1 MLPRLLWVVEQ
12 TAWRPIFEQ
21 PVKAESLLAHG
32 PKRRV
37 GEGEVAV
44 LSGKKDKSQ
53 ISRSILEFLIIAS
66 IVGFAL
72 IPVLV
77 VQPNLEPFQLSNGY
91 SIVGA
96 LFTAICLLG
105 IAAVFIPAKCMGIFQ
120 KTQRQLP
127 QTNVPFNPIP
137 RKGHHPDCPN
147 FAANRITVGGR
158 VFCAACSGLLI
169 GAIIALL
176 GTAIHFFVGLNLALG
191 SVWMVVFG
199 EIWMLLGLAQI
210 KFAGYVKVATNMM
223 FVVGSFVALVEAD
236 WMGKSLL
243 LDLYVIGLIGFVL
256 WLRVLLSEWN
266 NRRVCQT
273 CGSCFC

>member
-1 MLPRLLWVVEQ
+1 MIV
-12 TAWRPIFEQ
+12 
-21 PVKAESLLAHG
+21 
-32 PKRRV
+32 
-37 GEGEVAV
+37 
-44 LSGKKDKSQ
+44 
-53 ISRSILEFLIIAS
+53 S

-72 IPVLV
+72 VPILVL
-77 VQPNLEPFQLSNGY
+77 QPNLEPFQFSNGH
-91 SIVGA
+91 SIIGV

-105 IAAVFIPAKCMGIFQ
+105 IAAVFIPAKCTGIFQ
-120 KTQRQLP
+120 KTRSPLP
-127 QTNVPFNPIP
+127 QTNMQFSPIP

-147 FAANRITVGGR
+147 FAANRIRVGGR

-176 GTAIHFFVGLNLALG
+176 GTALHFFVGLNLALG

-210 KFAGYVKVATNMM
+210 KFVGYIKVATNMM

-236 WMGKSLL
+236 GMGKSLL
-243 LDLYVIGLIGFVL
+243 LDLYVLGLIGFVL

-266 NRRVCQT
+266 NRRVCQM
-273 CGSCFC
+273 CRSCFC